1 MDCGIYRI
9 LNKKNN
15 KSYIGSSIKLG
26 NRQYKH
32 FWMLSNNK
40 HDNIYLQKSY
50 NKYGFQFFIFEILER
65 CEENLLFERENF
77 YIKKFNSC
85 NPTFGYNQ
93 AEVNEFRR
101 NNLNYSTK
109 KKLSIYNLEKN
120 KNFKQFSLTNI
131 FNGNTKIFN
140 NLVDAA
146 NYLIENKFSNGKPAY
161 VRQKISYALREKKIN
176 NGHKGSIRKTIY
188 KHTFQVIN

>member
-1 MDCGIYRI
+1 MNSGIYRI
-9 LNKKNN
+9 LNIKNN
-15 KSYIGSSIKLG
+15 KSYIGSSIKLKD
-26 NRQYKH
+26 RQYKH
-32 FWMLSNNK
+32 FWMLSKNI
-40 HDNIYLQKSY
+40 HDNFYLQKSY
-50 NKYGFQFFIFEILER
+50 NKYGSEFFTFEILEV
-65 CEENLLFERENF
+65 CDESTLVEKENF
-77 YIKKFNSC
+77 YIKKYNSC
-85 NPTFGYNQ
+85 DPIFGYNQ

-101 NNLNYSTK
+101 NNLNYNTK

-131 FNGNTKIFN
+131 LDGSVRIFN

-146 NYLIENKFSNGKPAY
+146 NYLIENNFSKGNPRC
-161 VRQKISYALREKKIN
+161 VRQKISYALREKKVD